1 MNNTLNYRNITC
13 EAKYELY
20 GLLDLLTLYV
30 NVQEALVDKIIIDI
44 NNTEYILMN
53 SHHSEIERMNIDDNN
68 LLDVL
73 ISLAPKRIV
82 INKITQFVDKDLLK
96 IIVAVFKER
105 VEMYMN

>member
-1 MNNTLNYRNITC
+1 MNNTLNYRNITS
-13 EAKYELY
+13 EEKYELY

-44 NNTEYILMN
+44 NKTEYILMN
-53 SHHSEIERMNIDDNN
+53 SHHCEIARMNIDDNN

-82 INKITQFVDKDLLK
+82 INKITQFADKDLLK